1 MRAFD
6 AVGQVISF
14 AAHDVFPVARL
25 AIALNSALPPD
36 ISARDAV
43 RAAPDFSARLSA
55 IERAYAYVV
64 LTGAA
69 PSAVLR
75 RYAHHEYRAL
85 DVARMRAAALDLAG
99 THDFISFCGVLPER
113 GGTERTIASI
123 AIESCGPLLVFRLR
137 ANGFL
142 HRMVRIAVGTLLE
155 IGSGRR
161 AADAIPAILA
171 ARDRRAAGLTAPPN
185 GLFLTAVA
193 LPRLYVGTRSVRRTA
208 AVRVRIGLN
217 RQRYAAA
224 AAALSSRRR
233 ANSSACAALG
243 GWNDVAPMRAIRS
256 RMRSRRRTGARRSSM
271 LRGSIVSRSRKSR
284 SAAAFAG
291 AWWRRPSI
299 AFCMRSTPSSS

>member
-1 MRAFD
+1 LHGFQFQPNERTVAGELETALSRLFD
-6 AVGQVISF
+6 QPIKITGAGRTDAGVHAVGQVISF

-55 IERAYAYVV
+55 IERAYSYVV

-85 DVARMRAAALDLAG
+85 DMARMRAAALDLAG

-113 GGTERTIASI
+113 GGTERTITSI

-185 GLFLTAVA
+185 GLFLTAV
-193 LPRLYVGTRSVRRTA
+193 
-208 AVRVRIGLN
+208 
-217 RQRYAAA
+217 RYRDFTSERN
-224 AAALSSRRR
+224 LF
-233 ANSSACAALG
+233 G
-243 GWNDVAPMRAIRS
+243 APPF
-256 RMRSRRRTGARRSSM
+256 
-271 LRGSIVSRSRKSR
+271 
-284 SAAAFAG
+284 AFV
-291 AWWRRPSI
+291 
-299 AFCMRSTPSSS
+299 